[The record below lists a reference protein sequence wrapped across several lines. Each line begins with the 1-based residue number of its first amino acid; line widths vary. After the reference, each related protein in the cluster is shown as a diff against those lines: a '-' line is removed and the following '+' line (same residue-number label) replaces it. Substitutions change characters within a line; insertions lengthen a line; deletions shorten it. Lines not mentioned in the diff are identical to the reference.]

1 VRFALFLLLAGAIA
15 LPRAGTAA
23 ERERVNA
30 VLASH
35 PAAIDRVL
43 AALRAS
49 LDRQGVDLVAVSAA
63 RIDPLDVA
71 RRPLDRSATGP
82 VAYLWLDLMASQPTM
97 YLLDVRSGL
106 VYVRP
111 LAVRAD
117 PDAVELELIRLVV
130 DSSVEAIL
138 KGRALGV
145 SRDEFERS
153 LAPAPAPEAAPNPPP
168 EPKPEPAPKPNPP
181 PEPKPEPAPKPN
193 PPPEP
198 KPEPESEAAPESEFT
213 WAITA
218 GYSGTMLSTDSV
230 SHGPEL
236 SAERRWPRLRLGVTL
251 WQQLPLAVTRGDVD
265 MRLLSSGI
273 HLLVAFPAAIT
284 SHLSAS
290 LGLGAGVD
298 ATRVTPRGNGAQ
310 PAFWATDPLVLAM
323 ATIEHAFGTAV
334 VSVCIGVDWDLLA
347 TRYLVARSDA
357 TSVVWTPWRW
367 RPYAG
372 LRLGFAF

>member
-1 VRFALFLLLAGAIA
+1 MRVALFLLLAGAVA

-30 VLASH
+30 VLASD

-43 AALRAS
+43 AALSAS
-49 LDRQGVDLVAVSAA
+49 LDRQGVDLVAVTAA

-71 RRPLDRSATGP
+71 HSTLDRSAAGP
-82 VAYLWLDLMASQPTM
+82 VAYLWLDLMAAQPTM

-111 LAVRAD
+111 LAVRSD

-153 LAPAPAPEAAPNPPP
+153 LAPAPAPEAAPNPEL
-168 EPKPEPAPKPNPP
+168 EPKPEPAP
-181 PEPKPEPAPKPN
+181 
-193 PPPEP
+193 
-198 KPEPESEAAPESEFT
+198 ESQPAPESEST
-213 WAITA
+213 WAIAA
-218 GYSGTMLSTDSV
+218 GYSGTMLSADSV
-230 SHGPEL
+230 AHGPEL
-236 SAERRWPRLRLGVTL
+236 SAERRWPRFRLGVTL
-251 WQQLPLAVTRGDVD
+251 WQQLPLAVTRGDVN

-273 HLLVAFPAAIT
+273 HLLAAFPAAIT

-323 ATIEHAFGTAV
+323 ATIEHAFGAAV
-334 VSVCIGVDWDLLA
+334 VSVCIGVDLDLLA

-357 TSVVWTPWRW
+357 TSVLWSPWRW
-367 RPYAG
+367 RPYAA
-372 LRLGFAF
+372 LRFGFAF

>member
-1 VRFALFLLLAGAIA
+1 VRVALFLLLAGAVA

-30 VLASH
+30 VLASD
-35 PAAIDRVL
+35 PAATDRVL
-43 AALRAS
+43 AALSAS
-49 LDRQGVDLVAVSAA
+49 LDGQGVDLVAVTAA

-71 RRPLDRSATGP
+71 HSTLDRSVAGP
-82 VAYLWLDLMASQPTM
+82 VAYLWLDLMATQPTM

-117 PDAVELELIRLVV
+117 PDPVELELIRLVV

-153 LAPAPAPEAAPNPPP
+153 LAPAPAPEAAPKPEL
-168 EPKPEPAPKPNPP
+168 EPKPEPAPKPA
-181 PEPKPEPAPKPN
+181 PESQPAP
-193 PPPEP
+193 
-198 KPEPESEAAPESEFT
+198 ESRPAPESEST
-213 WAITA
+213 WAIAA
-218 GYSGTMLSTDSV
+218 GYSGTMLSADSV
-230 SHGPEL
+230 AHGPEL
-236 SAERRWPRLRLGVTL
+236 SAERRWPRFRLGVTL
-251 WQQLPLAVTRGDVD
+251 WQQLPLAVTRGDVN

-273 HLLVAFPAAIT
+273 HLLAAFPAAIT

-323 ATIEHAFGTAV
+323 ATIEHAFGAAV
-334 VSVCIGVDWDLLA
+334 VSVCIGVDLDLLA

-357 TSVVWTPWRW
+357 TSVLWSPWRW
-367 RPYAG
+367 RPYAA
-372 LRLGFAF
+372 LRFGFAF